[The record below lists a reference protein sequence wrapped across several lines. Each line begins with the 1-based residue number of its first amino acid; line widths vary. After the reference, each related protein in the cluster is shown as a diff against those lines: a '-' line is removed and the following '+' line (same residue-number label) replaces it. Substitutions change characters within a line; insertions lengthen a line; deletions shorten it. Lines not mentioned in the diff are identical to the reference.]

1 MLDIFT
7 LRRSSTGAVDSVNKR
22 FHVVRRGELGNA
34 VAQVE
39 NVPRA
44 APVGTE
50 ISDDFGCCAL
60 NGGHVRE
67 QDRRVQIALQRH
79 TLAHAAFGLGNGN
92 GPVQTERI
100 GPLLDGSIKL
110 VEGRGYEPDG
120 RTTFNAFAVISWDAE
135 SKSYRIRSHA
145 QGRYG
150 DFAIRPTDDGYVW
163 EIPMGPAMMRY
174 TATIRDGVLKEVGDR
189 LAPGR
194 EPLRVFEMVLN
205 RVGDSPWPAAGAVPV
220 K

>member
-1 MLDIFT
+1 MRLYFSLAASLILAT
-7 LRRSSTGAVDSVNKR
+7 LTPPLA
-22 FHVVRRGELGNA
+22 
-34 VAQVE
+34 AQA
-39 NVPRA
+39 PASGPPPPTAA
-44 APVGTE
+44 APAAMPIPAALIAEQRTALDKFARMDGVWRGTAWTLLPNGQKHE
-50 ISDDFGCCAL
+50 I
-60 NGGHVRE
+60 
-67 QDRRVQIALQRH
+67 
-79 TLAHAAFGLGNGN
+79 T
-92 GPVQTERI
+92 QTERI